1 MAGRVLQK
9 LDVLEGQAKTL
20 LRQRAKKNRLQNVE
34 IGKTLVT
41 PLTFDFRLEFEE
53 ATAVPTHKPASQTTA
68 DKLCDSKKPKRFIS
82 LRREPGPIKSNF
94 EKCNLRP
101 HIVTLDIRNQETPEV
116 EENLK
121 SRSRRP
127 FLYLKDTSEAKH
139 SQHRQGLQ
147 RSLRSFLFSPALSNQ
162 SHAYEKEKDSTTF
175 IGQRDNKTSK
185 SWHSTGHL
193 EDSGN
198 ERRMCPPSASD
209 LRSEENQSAPKDR
222 ASTCGSVAKRSLL
235 PLCFEDELRNPNA
248 KVIQVQDDRK
258 PIIFHESQYVQTLLL
273 TKNRFS
279 THILENEKIHP
290 CKRTNFVLER
300 NCATLKS
307 LDNGAFITLSRPQ
320 KTTHTAGRRD
330 GQAKSHETGHRT
342 IKSKLRRKT
351 KDQTPGTGSWSTPH
365 GLPQTLFSPTEK
377 AAANL
382 GVKTGIQERRTAAA
396 KLGGTFSTRK
406 PGSPHKFN
414 AFPPA
419 SHLKPLR
426 HKLDLRKLHNATPLD
441 NLLTLAKGKLS
452 GSQDTVYPAILA

>member
-101 HIVTLDIRNQETPEV
+101 HIVTLDIRNQE
-116 EENLK
+116 
-121 SRSRRP
+121 S
-127 FLYLKDTSEAKH
+127 KDTS
-139 SQHRQGLQ
+139 
-147 RSLRSFLFSPALSNQ
+147 
-162 SHAYEKEKDSTTF
+162 
-175 IGQRDNKTSK
+175 QRDNKTSK

-248 KVIQVQDDRK
+248 KVIQVTPGRSEPSHRVQDDRK

-452 GSQDTVYPAILA
+452 GS